1 MLQRFPVIFCILFC
15 RTFYVLSKQ
24 YQKKKITKK
33 HETTAARMS
42 EDENKNCSAVIP
54 QTQSYNHATSPTLS
68 R

>member
-1 MLQRFPVIFCILFC
+1 MFSLNNNNR
-15 RTFYVLSKQ
+15 
-24 YQKKKITKK
+24 KKKITKK